1 MSEPCPDCGHPAAGH
16 THPDENIACTAIGCS
31 CPRGDLAMAVS
42 KPTTK
47 AGRDLVDEYH
57 GRMHEDGC
65 ECEGAFIRDRVLD
78 IEEQARASAGAVP
91 PAGEPFSD
99 DNWSG
104 TPEGRDLI
112 RWLGHLWHNEGT
124 VSREVAEAVRAAV
137 PAIERAA
144 LAAAAPRVPDGDA
157 VAALA
162 TATADAL
169 CFDGDECE
177 RMHEHLRNA
186 ASIVDAL
193 AAAGWALAR
202 TPEDRP

>member
-1 MSEPCPDCGHPAAGH
+1 MTEPTTGRPA
-16 THPDENIACTAIGCS
+16 
-31 CPRGDLAMAVS
+31 
-42 KPTTK
+42 TK
-47 AGRDLVDEYH
+47 AGLALLAANA
-57 GRMHEDGC
+57 GRVTAMLTGEML
-65 ECEGAFIRDRVLD
+65 ERILAIEG
-78 IEEQARASAGAVP
+78 QARASAGAVP

-202 TPEDRP
+202 TPEDR